1 MEEGQVNPSADLA
14 TDCKAPETTES
25 TASLVGTCKAATK
38 SPEPKDNDS
47 TCVFCQIKGRQD
59 PGTELLHCENEDLVC
74 LKDIKPAGR
83 ATHHYLMVP
92 KKHIG
97 NCRSLRKDQVEL
109 VENIVT
115 VGKTILERN
124 NFTDF
129 MNVRMGFHMP
139 LFLDQLGFLSKLVY
153 RVNSYWFITA
163 DHLIEKLKT

>member
-1 MEEGQVNPSADLA
+1 TLWVPCFA
-14 TDCKAPETTES
+14 
-25 TASLVGTCKAATK
+25 
-38 SPEPKDNDS
+38 
-47 TCVFCQIKGRQD
+47 
-59 PGTELLHCENEDLVC
+59 NEDVVC
-74 LKDIKPAGR
+74 SKDIKPA
-83 ATHHYLMVP
+83 ATHHYLMVT

-139 LFLDQLGFLSKLVY
+139 LFCSISHLHLHGLAPVDQL
-153 RVNSYWFITA
+153 VNSYWFITA
-163 DHLIEKLKT
+163 DHLIEKLRT